1 MRANSLAKW
10 HSLHSEKSVTARSE
24 MSLTAKARR
33 QSTGVVKLLTPPP
46 DEKTIRRLNKL
57 AAQYPFCVLHR
68 VKKHDT
74 L

>member
-1 MRANSLAKW
+1 
-10 HSLHSEKSVTARSE
+10 

-33 QSTGVVKLLTPPP
+33 QSTSVVKLSTPPPP

-57 AAQYPFCVLHR
+57 AAQYPFCALHR